1 MGPSQELLAM
11 ARPVLMPLL
20 FCAAVAALLPQ
31 SFCSFVPA
39 PGSQQL
45 RGAEQVATSVGL
57 ALMTSAPA
65 QAASLFAS
73 DSPPQS
79 RDEYFSRVLT
89 GAGICAALAA
99 FLVGFIITQAK
110 RVVEN
115 KWLN

>member
-1 MGPSQELLAM
+1 M

-20 FCAAVAALLPQ
+20 FCAAVVAVLLQ

-73 DSPPQS
+73 DAPAQN
-79 RDEYFSRVLT
+79 REEYNQRVLT
-89 GAGICAALAA
+89 GAGIATMLAA
-99 FLVGFIITQAK
+99 FLVGFIITQTK